1 MQGATNNIQVTAV
14 EPALMLAELGQKNP
28 QGLAVNWLQDSLP
41 DLKTVTKQEIS
52 FDLILLSAVWMHI
65 PDSQRERSL
74 RKLANLL
81 KPGGTLVI
89 SLRHGPSGD
98 ERLMFDVCSDQ
109 LTTLGKKFTYLPR

>member
-1 MQGATNNIQVTAV
+1 
-14 EPALMLAELGQKNP
+14 MLADLGKVNT

-81 KPGGTLVI
+81 KPGGTFVI

-98 ERLMFDVCSDQ
+98 ERQMFDVCSDQ
-109 LTTLGKKFTYLPR
+109 